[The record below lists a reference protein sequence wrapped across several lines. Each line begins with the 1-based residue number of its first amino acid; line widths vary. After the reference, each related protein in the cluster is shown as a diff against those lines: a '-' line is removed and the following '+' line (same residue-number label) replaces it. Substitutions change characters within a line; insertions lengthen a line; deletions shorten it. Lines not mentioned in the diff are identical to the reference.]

1 MALPRTPPGADTHSL
16 VLDRGGEIRHA
27 GRARLG
33 QRTKQLTGRLAAGDI
48 AVIDH
53 AELDRLS
60 AQDLAGSGVGCV
72 VNVAPSASGRYP
84 NLGPSILVEAGVHLV
99 DAPGAPLFASLSGG
113 EEIEVEGGRIWRGRR
128 LLAEGTV
135 VGPAAAAR
143 ALERGN
149 AAIDA
154 ALEAFVANTTAHLLA
169 ERDLLAEPLELPALR
184 AEFRDRPALVVVRG
198 GDALADL
205 RALRSFVR
213 DRHPVLVAVDGGA
226 DVMAAAGLHAEVI
239 VGDMDSV
246 SDRALRVG
254 AELVVHAYGDGRAP
268 GAERLTALGL
278 THALVRAPGT
288 SEDAALLLAAEKGAR
303 PVVSVGSGLGLV
315 DFLDRGRSG
324 MASTLLTRLRL
335 GDVLVEARGLAM
347 LLRS

>member
-1 MALPRTPPGADTHSL
+1 MALPRTPPRADTRPRASDGAGAARC
-16 VLDRGGEIRHA
+16 V

-33 QRTKQLTGRLAAGDI
+33 RRTKELTGRLAVGDI

-60 AQDLAGSGVGCV
+60 AQDLVRSGVLCV
-72 VNVAPSASGRYP
+72 INVAPSASGRYP
-84 NLGPSILVEAGVHLV
+84 NLGPSILTEAGVRLV
-99 DAPGAPLFASLSGG
+99 DAPGAPLFTSVSDGD
-113 EEIEVEGGRIWRGRR
+113 EIVVEGGRIRCDGQ
-128 LLAEGTV
+128 LVGEGIV

-143 ALERGN
+143 ALERGR
-149 AAIDA
+149 AAIDTE
-154 ALEAFVANTTAHLLA
+154 LDAFVTNTMAHLRA
-169 ERDLLAEPLELPALR
+169 ERDLLAEPLDVPVLRTEL
-184 AEFRDRPALVVVRG
+184 RDRPALVVVRG

-205 RALRSFVR
+205 RALHSFVR
-213 DRHPVLVAVDGGA
+213 DQHPVLIAVDGGA
-226 DVMAAAGLHAEVI
+226 DVMAAAGLRAEVI

-246 SDRALRVG
+246 SDRALGAG
-254 AELVVHAYGDGRAP
+254 AELVVHAYEDGRAP
-268 GAERLTALGL
+268 GAGRLTALGL

-335 GDVLVEARGLAM
+335 GDVLVDARGLGT